1 MIAPPGKGRGFP
13 MATKDYYLVL
23 GISRGENLRGIQD
36 AFRELAKIYHPDRAG
51 PEGTRKFQDIQE
63 AYETLSDP
71 EKRRL
76 YNHQLAEEEIKVHFR
91 AEPIFSRP
99 RSRAEPLVP
108 EPMSVLRDFET
119 VRPSFEPLFERFLRN
134 FTRERI
140 PKSERLE
147 DLNIEVMLSPEEAA
161 SGVTVPVAVPVFATC
176 AQCGGSGRDWLF
188 PCLECNGQGMLEEE
202 ETVRIDIPPLVRD
215 RAIIEVPIHGLGIH
229 NFYVRLHI
237 RIGP

>member
-1 MIAPPGKGRGFP
+1 
-13 MATKDYYLVL
+13 MARKDYYLVL
-23 GISRGENLRGIQD
+23 GVSRGENLRGIQD

-76 YNHQLAEEEIKVHFR
+76 YNHQLERDELKVHSR
-91 AEPIFSRP
+91 AEPIFTGP
-99 RSRAEPLVP
+99 RSRPEPLVP

-119 VRPSFEPLFERFLRN
+119 IRPSFEPLFERFLRN
-134 FTRERI
+134 FTGEGI
-140 PKSERLE
+140 PKAERLE
-147 DLNIEVMLSPEEAA
+147 DLNMEVILSAEEAA
-161 SGVTVPVAVPVFATC
+161 AGVTVPVGVPVFATC

-188 PCLECNGQGMLEEE
+188 LCLECNGEGMLEQEKAI
-202 ETVRIDIPPLVRD
+202 RIDIPPLVPD
-215 RAIIEVPIHGLGIH
+215 RTIIEVPIHELGIH

-237 RIGP
+237 RIAR